1 MCMNGSA
8 PCNLCI
14 EREESL
20 REGGDFLTPLLMVG
34 TDAER
39 KRLDGRRMKREEE
52 ERGGEA
58 TEGKKICEGSLSL
71 GGALPEH
78 FRCCALESPAAEE
91 KQGGK
96 HSCSCFPPAKLTPP
110 TASKEK
116 YENYREKKKAA
127 KGVHAAYKRER
138 NRKTSRNLGLLRFF
152 GLGREKWETR
162 KELLST
168 NLGFGGV

>member
-1 MCMNGSA
+1 MR
-8 PCNLCI
+8 
-14 EREESL
+14 ER
-20 REGGDFLTPLLMVG
+20 DFLTPLLMVG

-58 TEGKKICEGSLSL
+58 TEEKKICEGSLSL

-96 HSCSCFPPAKLTPP
+96 HSCSCFPPAKLTLP

-116 YENYREKKKAA
+116 YENYRGKEKSGERSSCSAGEKETEKQVEIWGFFAFSASEKSGKLVKSSSQQSLASAA
-127 KGVHAAYKRER
+127 
-138 NRKTSRNLGLLRFF
+138 SDL
-152 GLGREKWETR
+152 
-162 KELLST
+162 
-168 NLGFGGV
+168 